1 MLMLIRC
8 LCMMASVMLTAEIS
22 ASQPVKT
29 VNSGYITR
37 TYNQLI
43 RESHPNWWGNFNLDP
58 MIKPG
63 AMGVIDIDSGV
74 FQPTGESLSD
84 FETTISPLNEVMTLA
99 SEHVHEPGGLVGAK
113 GSLAHQGDA
122 QVQLKWQFSRRGAM
136 MSRWVLAEQQGIKD
150 PGKVLREHLNLLKS
164 IASDESMYDSV
175 SGISQ
180 GFGVI
185 TSVIMAKAGVNAVA
199 LSDDS
204 NWRISGQASYLGNM
218 LTQVG
223 GDAQYAKAE
232 HEGDILSVLWPAE
245 ANKSSPVLVPVA
257 FTFASLEGEKVMLH
271 WIRPIDSFRMLF
283 NNHSDHYVRI
293 SLSYT
298 TPVGDQQTHIWLLPF
313 LQQVIDGIPLDA
325 TNLTMTLN
333 YLRILKTVQTHRWKT
348 PLGSWSTGDRH
359 IDIKGSWPRYP
370 SFSIREEGYSSQ

>member
-1 MLMLIRC
+1 MLIRC
-8 LCMMASVMLTAEIS
+8 LFITASVMLTAEIS

-99 SEHVHEPGGLVGAK
+99 SEHVHEAGGLVGAK

-185 TSVIMAKAGVNAVA
+185 TSVIMASSRPKTHQPIIIGLDVRFNIPEIPEIQKKPYLFFSNLGRILEKNTKIRQKTSSHHAGKVLSCSVEVAIRMVPGAWPESPGCNRPPITSNESQNAQ
-199 LSDDS
+199 
-204 NWRISGQASYLGNM
+204 NPCSGN
-218 LTQVG
+218 VI
-223 GDAQYAKAE
+223 AQ
-232 HEGDILSVLWPAE
+232 
-245 ANKSSPVLVPVA
+245 N
-257 FTFASLEGEKVMLH
+257 
-271 WIRPIDSFRMLF
+271 
-283 NNHSDHYVRI
+283 I
-293 SLSYT
+293 SLATKFPLQYLPESERAFYT
-298 TPVGDQQTHIWLLPF
+298 HTDF
-313 LQQVIDGIPLDA
+313 
-325 TNLTMTLN
+325 
-333 YLRILKTVQTHRWKT
+333 
-348 PLGSWSTGDRH
+348 
-359 IDIKGSWPRYP
+359 
-370 SFSIREEGYSSQ
+370 